1 MIDMTL
7 AWESA
12 QSRGVLQV
20 GKVVSAVNVEIA
32 CAQDGVEG
40 LILVTHRKKN
50 VATVEE
56 CMPLAYP
63 PIENKGR
70 SAAP

>member
-20 GKVVSAVNVEIA
+20 GKVVSAVKVESHVHTGW
-32 CAQDGVEG
+32 C
-40 LILVTHRKKN
+40 
-50 VATVEE
+50 
-56 CMPLAYP
+56 
-63 PIENKGR
+63 GR
-70 SAAP
+70 YVSDS